1 MGVCLESLGDWLCPA
16 PAGGA
21 QSCGQWVGMP
31 QLGEPSGCVW
41 GCSRLG
47 ILSAHGIATVKSGH
61 LSLQS
66 STPGVRGGA
75 APVLGTGAAGESRL
89 VHVSLSPREPLGPL
103 PAEGRGGGG
112 LFLKTSRTPAQMKVS
127 WEITEFSV

>member
-1 MGVCLESLGDWLCPA
+1 MIGSVLPL
-16 PAGGA
+16 
-21 QSCGQWVGMP
+21 
-31 QLGEPSGCVW
+31 LGEPRAAASGLGCPSW
-41 GCSRLG
+41 GSLQDVCGGAVGLG
-47 ILSAHGIATVKSGH
+47 SSVPGIATVKSGH

-89 VHVSLSPREPLGPL
+89 VHVSLSPREPLVPL
-103 PAEGRGGGG
+103 PAEGWGGGG

>member
-1 MGVCLESLGDWLCPA
+1 MIGSVLPL
-16 PAGGA
+16 
-21 QSCGQWVGMP
+21 
-31 QLGEPSGCVW
+31 LGEPRAAASGLGCPSW
-41 GCSRLG
+41 GSLQDVCGGAVGLG
-47 ILSAHGIATVKSGH
+47 SSVPGIAAVSSGH

-89 VHVSLSPREPLGPL
+89 VHVSLSPKEPLGPL

-112 LFLKTSRTPAQMKVS
+112 LFHKMCVC
-127 WEITEFSV
+127 V